1 MSAISHLHTDKR
13 HGFRLSRGWRM
24 AVSAVAMTGLM
35 LACASAEAAQDSPRS
50 GRLTIS
56 LTLKGSGKHVLPNKI
71 EWSRLKVERRL
82 NVSIAMELSAINTAP
97 VVKVG
102 GMTSDDVQAPK
113 GMQAIASA
121 MEACGED
128 EACRAKAML
137 GIGLQLKNDP
147 GALGALKLDE
157 TRFVNWTARQ
167 GADCAAGDIS
177 VSDEGDGVNIA
188 PPSPAAPYRFH
199 RSGSLSLPADAA
211 VMDAVCRAVVTL
223 DRQTGLASLRLPG
236 DGIPV
241 AVRLSGQA
249 FTQETSVPFR
259 EGQKELELYDQKV
272 DLDDTSWHGSGQIA
286 KAGSVSHNSGS
297 TVAAVS
303 AAVTWRFVHD

>member
-13 HGFRLSRGWRM
+13 HGFRLSRGWRI
-24 AVSAVAMTGLM
+24 AASAVAVTGLM
-35 LACASAEAAQDSPRS
+35 LACAAAEAAQDSSS

-82 NVSIAMELSAINTAP
+82 DVSIAMERSAIDMAP
-97 VVKVG
+97 IVTVG
-102 GMTSDDVQAPK
+102 GMTSNDVQAPK

-128 EACRAKAML
+128 ESCRAKAML
-137 GIGLQLKNDP
+137 GIGMQLKNDP
-147 GALGALKLDE
+147 GALGALKLDK

-167 GADCAAGDIS
+167 GADCATGEIS

-188 PPSPAAPYRFH
+188 PPSPAAPYRFS

-211 VMDAVCRAVVTL
+211 IMDAVCKAIVTV
-223 DRQTGLASLRLPG
+223 DQQSGLASLRFPG

-249 FTQETSVPFR
+249 FTQESSVSFR
-259 EGQKELELYDQKV
+259 EGSKELELHDQKV
-272 DLDDTSWHGSGQIA
+272 DLDDKSWHGSGRIA

-297 TVAAVS
+297 TVAPVS
-303 AAVTWRFVHD
+303 ATVTWRFVQD